1 MLTYRGDKFVKGK
14 KFRINEQD
22 YHFSKYDSDNFLI
35 FEAEGKKSLRISKEE
50 FDEMSRYDLV
60 QADSDKLDEFYNDS
74 SLTFEGCTT
83 DKDNI
88 DYLYNWLKELGCIK
102 EDNGPLAIYTYKG
115 SLMNDKYQLTGRN
128 KYPADLNMITVML
141 KDINFN
147 GKLPIARMEL
157 GGRWFDDI
165 VENNRYREGMTESAI
180 PRYSRVLLEKIN
192 QDNKEINDIIGKAL
206 RSKTIAKKYAD
217 KFKELGI
224 ELDFD
229 QGQGVTMIGPN
240 GKRLSS
246 TVNTIY
252 GPTKPGH
259 NGTHAKVDDYNKNN
273 AEDYAEYIKKNE
285 EELKNLKSLK
295 RDDIIR
301 RYPDKDTKSA
311 LKAHKEEIAN
321 IEDIN
326 KEYTERKN
334 KYSKKALY
342 DVQDNKRWKNAGHK
356 IGSYDEDRET
366 SRASK
371 LDKIDYLNYLTK
383 KETGK
388 PLGHSSYRQSY
399 VAGERKFN
407 WDEDDKRYY
416 GEYRG
421 KHGVPNEKNK
431 TIEKYNDLKR
441 DIENVVYDLNWYR
454 SEAGTSPLRS
464 GFATLT
470 NKQLEKQIQQM
481 RDDLEKEIEK
491 LISKNDEHKANKE
504 EVLQD
509 LRAAEKE
516 LDNFL
521 KSKRVREA
529 VVSIINGKRLNES
542 GLVDSGNGDAD
553 YIETRL
559 SEIYDDILLLAQE
572 ASHSGFQQTSTKLQ
586 RLLDILENIPVR

>member
-35 FEAEGKKSLRISKEE
+35 FEAEDKKSLRISKEE

-102 EDNGPLAIYTYKG
+102 EENGPLAIYTYKG

-147 GKLPIARMEL
+147 GKLPLARMEL

-206 RSKTIAKKYAD
+206 RSKTVAKKHAD

-229 QGQGVTMIGPN
+229 QGQGVTMTGPN
-240 GKRLSS
+240 GKTLSAG
-246 TVNTIY
+246 VNTIH
-252 GPTKPGH
+252 GPTRPGH
-259 NGTHAKVDDYNKNN
+259 NSTHSKLDNYNKSN
-273 AEDYAEYIKKNE
+273 AEDYRGYISKNNE
-285 EELKNLKSLK
+285 ELAKLKAMK

-301 RYPDKDTKSA
+301 AYPDLDTKTA
-311 LKAHKEEIAN
+311 LSTHKEEIADLESRN
-321 IEDIN
+321 ADYAKKA
-326 KEYTERKN
+326 KEYDN
-334 KYSKKALY
+334 KHIL
-342 DVQDNKRWKNAGHK
+342 DVQENKRWRGAGHRL
-356 IGSYDEDRET
+356 GQYDIDRET
-366 SRASK
+366 SRATK
-371 LDKIDYLNYLTK
+371 MDKIDFLNYLTK
-383 KETGK
+383 KDTDK
-388 PLGHSSYRQSY
+388 PLRHSYWRQDY
-399 VAGERKFN
+399 VAGNRYFYFD
-407 WDEDDKRYY
+407 DEDERYY
-416 GEYRG
+416 AEYRG
-421 KHGVPNEKNK
+421 KNGVPNERNATLKKYDELKKN
-431 TIEKYNDLKR
+431 
-441 DIENVVYDLNWYR
+441 IENEEDDLRWYSR
-454 SEAGTSPLRS
+454 DDDPRNSYA
-464 GFATLT
+464 ALT
-470 NKQLEKQIQQM
+470 DKQLEKKIQKM
-481 RDDLEKEIEK
+481 RADLEKEIED
-491 LISKNDEHKANKE
+491 LIKNNEENKNDKSEKLK
-504 EVLQD
+504 D

-516 LDNFL
+516 LDDFL
-521 KSKRVREA
+521 KSKKVREA
-529 VVSIINGKRLNES
+529 VVSIINGRRLNES
-542 GLVDSGNGDAD
+542 ELVNSGNDKAD

-559 SEIYDDILLLAQE
+559 SAIYDDILTLAQE
-572 ASHSGFQQTSTKLQ
+572 ADHMGYTDIATKLD
-586 RLLDILENIPVR
+586 RILGILDYIQIK